1 MLSLKV
7 SLHISHLSTALKLLL
22 TYSSTPP
29 VPCPSG
35 FWFSRSFLNNL
46 YPSKASSL
54 SAIFGFV
61 HDSVIPIMS
70 GAHFSL
76 FIYNSNSA
84 FFAYLQYFLHLH
96 TYILRAYC
104 LWFPYAFVLPYHSIP
119 FF

>member
-29 VPCPSG
+29 APCPSD

-61 HDSVIPIMS
+61 HDFVIPIMS
-70 GAHFSL
+70 DQTNQTPDQTQVTNVGSQVTMVESSHF
-76 FIYNSNSA
+76 
-84 FFAYLQYFLHLH
+84 Q
-96 TYILRAYC
+96 
-104 LWFPYAFVLPYHSIP
+104 VM
-119 FF
+119 

>member
-22 TYSSTPP
+22 TYSNTPP
-29 VPCPSG
+29 APCPSDL
-35 FWFSRSFLNNL
+35 WFSRSFLNNL

-54 SAIFGFV
+54 SVISGFV

-70 GAHFSL
+70 GVSL
-76 FIYNSNSA
+76 FTYNSNSA
-84 FFAYLQYFLHLH
+84 FFAHLQYFLHLH